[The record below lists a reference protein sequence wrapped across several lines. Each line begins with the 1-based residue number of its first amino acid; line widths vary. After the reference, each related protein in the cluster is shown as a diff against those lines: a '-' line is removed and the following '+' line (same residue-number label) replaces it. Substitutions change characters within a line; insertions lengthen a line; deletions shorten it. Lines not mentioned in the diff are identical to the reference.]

1 LLKVVK
7 LVVEQLLI
15 PFVPQTEGM
24 NKYLIANPNLFE
36 CGTQSSQIIEE
47 SLKRAKTIKQI
58 KFESMRRANTCRI
71 L

>member
-1 LLKVVK
+1 
-7 LVVEQLLI
+7 
-15 PFVPQTEGM
+15 M

-58 KFESMRRANTCRI
+58 KFDSMRRANTCRI